1 MSMEEQTVDSDA
13 RASAQTLVGARLAA
27 RTLPASALA
36 VPASAAGAYA
46 IQEAGIGLWPRPVV
60 GWKVGAVGEPW
71 RSRYGIDRLA
81 GPVFSDALQR
91 AGGEE
96 LGVQVYPGGFAAVEA
111 EFVFCI
117 GEGVPIGRTDWT
129 AQDAAAAVESL
140 HGGVEIASSPM
151 AAIND
156 LGPGAIIADFGNNAG
171 LLVGPSIPD
180 WRSRPIS
187 ELRCQTRI
195 DGRPAGEGGASLVPG
210 GPLTALAFAL
220 NHCAS
225 RGRPLRAG
233 QHVCTGAT
241 TGIHLIRPGQ
251 GAEVEF
257 FGYGTVRCR
266 VGTLLPR

>member
-1 MSMEEQTVDSDA
+1 
-13 RASAQTLVGARLAA
+13 
-27 RTLPASALA
+27 
-36 VPASAAGAYA
+36 VPASTAGAYA
-46 IQEAGIGLWPRPVV
+46 IQEAGISLWPHPLV
-60 GWKVGAVGEPW
+60 GWKVGAVSEPW
-71 RSRYGIDRLA
+71 RSRYGIERLA
-81 GPVFSDALQR
+81 GPVFWDGLQR

-96 LGVQVYPGGFAAVEA
+96 LTVRVFPGGFAAVEA
-111 EFVFCI
+111 EFVVRI
-117 GEGVPIGRTDWT
+117 GEGVPVGRTNWT

-156 LGPGAIIADFGNNAG
+156 LGPGAIIADFGNNSG

-180 WRSRPIS
+180 WRDRPLT

-210 GPLTALAFAL
+210 GPLAALAFAL

-225 RGRPLRAG
+225 RGRPLLAG

-241 TGIHLIRPGQ
+241 TGIHLIQPGQ
-251 GAEVEF
+251 CAEVEF
-257 FGYGTVRCR
+257 FGYGTVRLR
-266 VGTLLPR
+266 VGAASPR